1 MSDKSAPFS
10 SKCVMEDKTPN
21 SRVNCVGLLCLEN
34 VLDLEI
40 FSIYLVN
47 DGLQHIVWYF
57 IQIFNNYESDW
68 VKTYRSVNI

>member
-47 DGLQHIVWYF
+47 DGLQHIV
-57 IQIFNNYESDW
+57 
-68 VKTYRSVNI
+68 